1 MDMHTETHS
10 KEDVYRAAQ
19 AKETRDG
26 LILDNLGVVRSI
38 LGKTIAELPNYAD
51 AENLEAAG
59 VLGLVEA
66 ALQFD
71 ESRGVPFLSFAYPRI
86 KGAIVDELRRN
97 SPLPQRMLKLV
108 SQVRRACE
116 QLSPV
121 ATPEAIAE
129 QTGLSMDDVEA
140 ALDAMR
146 MRHMYTWDEH
156 QGWLASLHDLQ
167 ACEPDAEA
175 ERKEVA
181 ELLSAAIARLPE
193 NERLVITLY
202 YLEDLLL
209 KEIGE
214 VLSLSES
221 RVSRLRSKA
230 EFRLSQMMSRANI
243 R

>member
-1 MDMHTETHS
+1 MQTETHS
-10 KEDVYRAAQ
+10 KEDIYRAAQ
-19 AKETRDG
+19 AKETRDS

-38 LGKTIAELPNYAD
+38 LGRTVADLPDYAD

-97 SPLPQRMLKLV
+97 SPLPQRMLKMVSLV
-108 SQVRRACE
+108 RHACE
-116 QLSPV
+116 KLPAP
-121 ATPEAIAE
+121 ATPEAIAAH
-129 QTGLSMDDVEA
+129 TGLSMDEVEA
-140 ALDAMR
+140 TLDAMR
-146 MRHMYTWDEH
+146 LRHMFTWDEQ
-156 QGWLASLHDLQ
+156 QGWLTRLHDMR
-167 ACEPDAEA
+167 AEEPDAEA
-175 ERKEVA
+175 ERKEVMQ
-181 ELLSAAIARLPE
+181 LLADAIAQLPE

-202 YLEDLLL
+202 YLEELLL

-230 EFRLSQMMSRANI
+230 EFRLAQIIRRADVGG
-243 R
+243 